1 MPILKPGA
9 TTSVAPPP
17 TNFIDRIR
25 AGRVVPIISDD
36 ACFDLALQG
45 YRPFL
50 AEYAAIANYPLVDK
64 ENLVKVAK
72 FYQLQG
78 TRDADG
84 KPHTISDEA
93 LKAHYLTCVKSYI
106 YRLAEQNGADTD
118 TLGEAEAQVDEMAV
132 SAFANLLGYPRLD
145 GGRNDP
151 LLVLANL
158 PIKIYLTTSPY
169 TFIEEALQRANK
181 KPRTEICRWR
191 RELDTIDSVIDD
203 AYRPSA
209 HEPLVYHL
217 HGLDRYADSLV
228 LTEDDYLEFL
238 VNVAQGQGNDAV
250 DRIHALVRKA
260 LSDDLIVL
268 GFHLN
273 SWAFRVLY
281 AGLIKPNSKQEDRG
295 VCCLQLVP
303 SPDETRYLEDYVRRE
318 AKFEVFWGT
327 LAEYAQKL
335 PQL

>member
-9 TTSVAPPP
+9 ATSAAPPP

-25 AGRVVPIISDD
+25 AGRVVPVISDE
-36 ACFDLALQG
+36 ACFDLALRG
-45 YRPFL
+45 YGAFL
-50 AEYAAIANYPLVDK
+50 AQYAAYAGYPLLDK

-72 FYQLQG
+72 FFQLKG
-78 TRDADG
+78 TLN
-84 KPHTISDEA
+84 DEA
-93 LKAHYLTCVKSYI
+93 LKADYLNYVKNHI
-106 YRLAEQNGADTD
+106 YYLAQADQVDADT
-118 TLGEAEAQVDEMAV
+118 LAEAEAQVDEMAV
-132 SAFANLLGYPRLD
+132 SAFAGLLGYPRLD
-145 GGRNDP
+145 GGRNEP

-169 TFIEEALQRANK
+169 TFIEEALQRAGK
-181 KPRTEICRWR
+181 APRTEICRWR

-203 AYRPSA
+203 TYKPSA

-250 DRIHALVRKA
+250 DRIHALIRKA
-260 LSDDLIVL
+260 LSDDLIIL
-268 GFHLN
+268 GFSLN

-295 VCCLQLVP
+295 ICCLQLNP
-303 SPDETRYLEDYVRRE
+303 SPDETRYLEDYLRRE
-318 AKFEVFWGT
+318 AKFDVFWGS
-327 LAEYAQKL
+327 LQEYAQGL
-335 PQL
+335 PRL

>member
-9 TTSVAPPP
+9 SLAIAPPP

-25 AGRVVPIISDD
+25 AGRVVPIISDE
-36 ACFDLALQG
+36 ACFELALRG
-45 YRPFL
+45 YQPFL
-50 AEYAAIANYPLVDK
+50 AEYAAIANYPLADK

-78 TRDADG
+78 MRDEAG
-84 KPHTISDEA
+84 KPLTISDEA
-93 LKAHYLTCVKSYI
+93 LKSHYLTCVKSYI
-106 YRLAEQNGADTD
+106 YRLAEGTGSAADA
-118 TLGEAEAQVDEMAV
+118 LAEAEAQIDALAV
-132 SAFANLLGYPRLD
+132 SAFANQLGYPPLD
-145 GGRNDP
+145 GGRTDP

-169 TFIEEALQRANK
+169 TFIEAALRRAGK
-181 KPRTEICRWR
+181 QPRTEICRWR
-191 RELDTIDSVIDD
+191 RELDSIDSVIDD
-203 AYRPSA
+203 AYKPSA
-209 HEPLVYHL
+209 QEPLIYHL

-238 VNVAQGQGNDAV
+238 VNVAQGQGNNAV

-268 GFHLN
+268 GFSLN

-295 VCCLQLVP
+295 ICCLQLNP
-303 SPDETRYLEDYVRRE
+303 SPEETRYLEDYLRRE
-318 AKFEVFWGT
+318 AKFDVFWGS
-327 LAEYAQKL
+327 LQAYGQKL
-335 PQL
+335 PQV